1 MEPTLQKTD
10 KRGQHWQFRTDRPP
24 VGERT
29 RFWSEENKKME
40 VKIVEYTRIST
51 LPWYQSRNTRP
62 IGFQAKCI
70 YMHLFICDREGIIKI
85 TWADKSDNTNFF
97 GIKGFIVL
105 DLASFNDGMFPLP
118 SGWKSYEGVRFQAKS
133 LITVWQGV
141 GLVEQEGGIT
151 ETHDGVEKVYKGM
164 LFDSY
169 RKDLIKQRYIRA
181 EAKRWTK
188 LHTPSAAKPAAVA
201 AETPAAVT
209 TTLAPIDQTVAVATT
224 TLAPIDQTV
233 AAPQTLPGPLTLLS
247 LIASEQ
253 AAVRDEIFRAK
264 ANYDAAF
271 IELQRA
277 QLRFEASNAAL
288 QAAYAKQKQMT
299 PA

>member
-105 DLASFNDGMFPLP
+105 DLARFNDGMFPLP
-118 SGWKSYEGVRFQAKS
+118 SGWKAYEGVRFQAKS

-169 RKDLIKQRYIRA
+169 RKDLIKQRYMRA

-188 LHTPSAAKPAAVA
+188 LHTPSSAKPAAVA
-201 AETPAAVT
+201 TETPVVAT
-209 TTLAPIDQTVAVATT
+209 TALAPIDQTVAVATT

-288 QAAYAKQKQMT
+288 QAAYAKQKQMM

>member
-105 DLASFNDGMFPLP
+105 DLARFNDGMFPLP

-169 RKDLIKQRYIRA
+169 RKNLIKQRYIRA

-188 LHTPSAAKPAAVA
+188 LHTPSSAKPAVA
-201 AETPAAVT
+201 AETPAVAT

-247 LIASEQ
+247 RIASE
-253 AAVRDEIFRAK
+253 
-264 ANYDAAF
+264 
-271 IELQRA
+271 
-277 QLRFEASNAAL
+277 
-288 QAAYAKQKQMT
+288 
-299 PA
+299 